1 MAKNIVGTKISAGKE
16 DSNLA
21 SLNKNLHYT
30 IDAAGRTLGRVAS
43 EAAKALMGK
52 TRADYTPNKN
62 SGVKVT
68 VSNAGKLY
76 IRERKRSRTI
86 YTTYSGYPGGL
97 KKESLASLTARKGN
111 GEAIR
116 RAVARMLPRNTMHTP
131 RLKNLVVTE

>member
-21 SLNKNLHYT
+21 SLNKNLHYN

-52 TRADYTPNKN
+52 MRADYTPNKN

-131 RLKNLVVTE
+131 RLKNLSITE